1 MTSLLLCRAYL
12 NVEYAI
18 LVLKLTYNINN
29 NYNDEIQSPA
39 KPKKRNLKDAIE
51 IKSFETHRNIHV
63 IRRLKY
69 ILRYLNFQDKKLLL
83 KELRLNRDI
92 TKG

>member
-1 MTSLLLCRAYL
+1 MINLDSYNSGGSDNSLMLWRAYL

-18 LVLKLTYNINN
+18 LVLKLTFNINN

-51 IKSFETHRNIHV
+51 IKTLLKPQGNIHV
-63 IRRLKY
+63 IKRQIYSSISEFSK
-69 ILRYLNFQDKKLLL
+69 
-83 KELRLNRDI
+83 
-92 TKG
+92 